1 MLLVAVCGR
10 AGARWALQG
19 AVEQW
24 NGGEEEEEE
33 AAERNSKNSQFRGR
47 GCLMLSCIY
56 QLMSWEI

>member
-24 NGGEEEEEE
+24 NRGEEEEEE

-47 GCLMLSCIY
+47 GCLVLSRIY